1 MSGPAGPG
9 RGARLAKTRAT
20 IHCRPMF
27 PPARTSGIPTR
38 SLSRAFVAVLAL
50 LLSSLG
56 GIRLAFDR
64 LGGAE
69 EDTVLIAAVAAQS
82 RHGDCRSDRALA
94 RPAARL
100 GARDATAW
108 FVPDAS
114 LEVPQGGPSPAAPT
128 TRQGSA
134 GGPRAP

>member
-1 MSGPAGPG
+1 
-9 RGARLAKTRAT
+9 
-20 IHCRPMF
+20 MF

-69 EDTVLIAAVAAQS
+69 DETVLVAAVAAAHS
-82 RHGDCRSDRALA
+82 RVGDCSVDLALA
-94 RPAARL
+94 QPAAR
-100 GARDATAW
+100 AEDAAERFTPLAQRV
-108 FVPDAS
+108 VPRCDTW
-114 LEVPQGGPSPAAPT
+114 PAAPT
-128 TRQGSA
+128 TRCGSA

>member
-1 MSGPAGPG
+1 
-9 RGARLAKTRAT
+9 
-20 IHCRPMF
+20 MF

-64 LGGAE
+64 LGGPE
-69 EDTVLIAAVAAQS
+69 EETVLVAALAAHS
-82 RHGDCRSDRALA
+82 RPNDCRSEVVQAL
-94 RPAARL
+94 PAASQDAL
-100 GARDATAW
+100 MAASGFPPVASTPVPCARC
-108 FVPDAS
+108 
-114 LEVPQGGPSPAAPT
+114 QPAAPT
-128 TRQGSA
+128 TREGSA